1 MIHKYLQIILTSL
14 SQELK
19 QLYGDRL
26 ADIILYGSQA
36 RGDAE
41 PDSDID
47 ILILLFEPFD
57 YFQESDR
64 ISVLIANLCLTYN
77 VLISCGF
84 TTKEK
89 FEHQNTG
96 FLRNIRRE
104 GIIV

>member
-19 QLYGDRL
+19 KLYGDRL

-64 ISVLIANLCLTYN
+64 ISVLIANFCLTYN

-84 TTKEK
+84 ATKEQ
-89 FEHQNTG
+89 FQHQNTG
-96 FLRNIRRE
+96 FFRNLRRE